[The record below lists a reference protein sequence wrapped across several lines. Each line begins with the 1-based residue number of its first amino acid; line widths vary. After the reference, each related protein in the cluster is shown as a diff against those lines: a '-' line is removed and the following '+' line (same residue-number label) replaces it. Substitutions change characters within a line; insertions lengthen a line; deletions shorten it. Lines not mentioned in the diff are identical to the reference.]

1 MSRQSRAT
9 PRSSKK
15 IHPRLATA
23 ESAASGSLTPRSQT
37 FNKTVDNY
45 RPADMF
51 NHMAEHQAQLDLVF
65 RALGDHTRRAML
77 QRLAK
82 GEHTVSELAA
92 PYRMSLAA
100 ASKHIQTL
108 ERAGL
113 VKRTVRGRIHYCRI
127 DPRPLARADDWLR
140 GYERLWDTRIER
152 LVELLRHPDNE
163 PSDTE

>member
-1 MSRQSRAT
+1 MVE
-9 PRSSKK
+9 
-15 IHPRLATA
+15 HNH
-23 ESAASGSLTPRSQT
+23 SG
-37 FNKTVDNY
+37 
-45 RPADMF
+45 
-51 NHMAEHQAQLDLVF
+51 LDLVF
-65 RALGDHTRRAML
+65 RALGDQTRRAML
-77 QRLAK
+77 KRLAK
-82 GEHTVSELAA
+82 CEHTVGELAA

-127 DPRPLARADDWLR
+127 DPQPLERADDWIR

-163 PSDTE
+163 PSASR

>member
-1 MSRQSRAT
+1 MERCRRQ
-9 PRSSKK
+9 
-15 IHPRLATA
+15 
-23 ESAASGSLTPRSQT
+23 GSTTT

-45 RPADMF
+45 STVDMF
-51 NHMAEHQAQLDLVF
+51 NRMVEHYQARLDLVF

-77 QRLAK
+77 ERLAT
-82 GEHTVSELAA
+82 GEHTVGELAA

-127 DPRPLARADDWLR
+127 DPRPLERADDWLR

-152 LVELLRHPDNE
+152 LVDLLRHPDND
-163 PSDTE
+163 PSTD